1 VGRGQFASQYTVQ
14 FKGARLLCYVLG
26 CQKAGFPGGARG
38 SSLFFVRFMQN
49 PMKHSLYCI
58 YFRSFP
64 GPSGHFSQH
73 PTGKR
78 RSERIASVFVV
89 LSCFEVGVLSS
100 IPSVARQEGTSS
112 YSGPESDTVS
122 NGPGRTAM
130 TMNTFR
136 RWGWDTKT
144 KRPLRI

>member
-1 VGRGQFASQYTVQ
+1 MGRGQFASQYTVQ

-26 CQKAGFPGGARG
+26 CQEAGFPGGARG

-49 PMKHSLYCI
+49 PMMHSLYCI
-58 YFRSFP
+58 YFCSFP
-64 GPSGHFSQH
+64 GPSGQLSQH
-73 PTGKR
+73 PTV
-78 RSERIASVFVV
+78 SWRIASVFDV

-100 IPSVARQEGTSS
+100 ISSVARQEGTSS
-112 YSGPESDTVS
+112 YSGPESDTMRAVS
-122 NGPGRTAM
+122 NGPGRIAM